1 MADYL
6 TQLSDE
12 ERMRL
17 FNGVGSWNSYD
28 AGGKVPSFSMSD
40 GPHGLRKQDAIQE
53 TEHYADLNRSRV
65 ATCFPTSSCMAA
77 SWDKSLLSELGKTI
91 AEEAQCQQVDVVLG
105 PGTNIKRSPLCGRNF
120 EYFSEDPYLAGTL
133 AAEYINGM
141 QALGIGTSLKHFT
154 CNNQEKRRQTSN
166 SIVNEKT
173 LSEIYLRPFE
183 IAVRKAQPASIMVSY
198 NKVNGEYAAASKFLL
213 TEILRKKWGFKGIV
227 ISDWGACIG
236 AVNCVKAGMSLA
248 MPDSNGYFSHQ
259 LEKVYK
265 DDEELR
271 TSLKEANRLV
281 IEAAQKWNGGHQKE
295 ADNSQI
301 DFAAHHKAAL
311 RFATNSAVLFKNDG
325 VLPLAEKSKITVI
338 GGLAAKM
345 KFQGGGSSHITTAPY
360 PNALESLKALG
371 YEIDFAEG
379 YSGEICDTS
388 ERGYAQAIEAVKKA
402 AAEKRPVLFFCGL
415 TEEFEGEGFDRTT
428 IALPE
433 VQTKLLDQIIALGA
447 DVIAVTFSG
456 APIDIYFAD
465 KVRAVLHMYLCG
477 EACGEA
483 CAELLSGRVNPSG
496 KIAETFP
503 FSEKDT
509 PCYGNFAGEEDNI
522 EYKEGSYVGYRYY
535 EAKNVPVRYEFGFGL
550 SYTSFE
556 YSNLKVDVEKREVS
570 FDLKNTGAVKG
581 SEASQVYVQKE
592 GADYPEL
599 RGFEKTMLEPSE
611 TKRVTITLDENA
623 FKTYDVAAHNFVPS
637 AGEYTI
643 KLGMSVRKIVLE
655 QKVSVSEQQAT
666 GQTSADS
673 ENSAYAPDTTL
684 YDSFFTNTFYEQHH
698 KGTFTPA
705 DNLGD
710 MAKESFGVRMIL
722 KIINMIILFSMRGKS
737 KNDPSVKIVLSA
749 IAENPLESLIS
760 VTNGIFTEKLMSRI
774 IRMANR

>member
-1 MADYL
+1 MAD
-6 TQLSDE
+6 LSQDE
-12 ERMRL
+12 KIRL
-17 FNGVGSWNSYD
+17 FNGVGSWNTFD
-28 AGGKVPSFSMSD
+28 ADGKIPYFSMSD

-53 TEHYADLNRSRV
+53 TEHYADLNRSRL

-77 SWDKSLLSELGKTI
+77 SWDKSLLRELGKTI
-91 AEEAQCQQVDVVLG
+91 GEEAQCQEVDVVLG

-198 NKVNGEYAAASKFLL
+198 NKVNGDYAAASKFLL
-213 TEILRKKWGFKGIV
+213 TEVLRKKWGFKGIV

-236 AVNCVKAGMSLA
+236 APNCLKAGMSLA

-259 LEKVYK
+259 LEKVYN
-265 DDEELR
+265 DDAEVRAKLD
-271 TSLKEANRLV
+271 EANALV
-281 IEAAQKWNGGHQKE
+281 IEAAQKWNGGQK
-295 ADNSQI
+295 NKGKQI

-311 RFATNSAVLFKNDG
+311 RFATNAAVLLKNDG
-325 VLPLAEKSKITVI
+325 ILPLAEKSNLTVI
-338 GGLAAKM
+338 GAMAATM
-345 KFQGGGSSHITTAPY
+345 KFQGGGSSHITTATY
-360 PNALESLKALG
+360 PNAIESLKSLG
-371 YEIDFAEG
+371 YEIDYAEG
-379 YSGEICDTS
+379 YSGAMGDTS
-388 ERGYAQAIEAVKKA
+388 ERGYGEALELAKKA
-402 AAEKRPVLFFCGL
+402 ACEKRPVLFFCGL
-415 TEEFEGEGFDRTT
+415 TEEFEGEGFDREN

-477 EACGEA
+477 DACGEA
-483 CAELLSGRVNPSG
+483 CAELLSGNVNPSG
-496 KIAETFP
+496 KLAETFP

-550 SYTSFE
+550 SYTTFE
-556 YSNLKVDVEKREVS
+556 YSNLKVDLAKREVS
-570 FDLKNTGAVKG
+570 FDLKNTGSVKG
-581 SEASQVYVQKE
+581 AESSQVYIQKE

-599 RGFEKTMLEPSE
+599 RGFEKTMLEPGE
-611 TKRVTITLDENA
+611 TKRVTVTLDENA
-623 FKTYDVAAHNFVPS
+623 FTAYDTSAHNFVPD
-637 AGEYTI
+637 AGDYTI
-643 KLGMSVRKIVLE
+643 KVGMSVRKIVLE
-655 QKVSVSEQQAT
+655 QKVSVSDKQAAA
-666 GQTSADS
+666 GLS
-673 ENSAYAPDTTL
+673 EAGAYTPDLTL
-684 YDSFFTNTFYEQHH
+684 YDAFFTNTFYEPHH
-698 KGTFTPA
+698 KGTFTTA

-710 MAKESFGVRMIL
+710 MAKESFGVRIIL
-722 KIINMIILFSMRGKS
+722 KIINRIILFSMRGKS
-737 KNDPSVKIVLSA
+737 KDDPSVKIVLSA

-760 VTNGIFTEKLMSRI
+760 ITNGIFSEKLMARV

>member
-6 TQLSDE
+6 TRLSDE

-236 AVNCVKAGMSLA
+236 AVNCLKAGMSLA

-259 LEKVYK
+259 LEKIYK

-271 TSLKEANRLV
+271 AKLDEANRLV

-295 ADNSQI
+295 ADNSKI
-301 DFAAHHKAAL
+301 DFEAHHKAAL
-311 RFATNSAVLFKNDG
+311 RFATNSAVLLKNDG

-338 GGLAAKM
+338 GGMAATM
-345 KFQGGGSSHITTAPY
+345 KFQGGGSSHITTAPH

-371 YEIDFAEG
+371 FEIDFAEG
-379 YSGEICDTS
+379 YSGKMGDTS
-388 ERGYAQAIEAVKKA
+388 ESGYAKAIDAAKKA

-535 EAKNVPVRYEFGFGL
+535 EAKNIPVRYEFGFGL
-550 SYTSFE
+550 SYTTFE
-556 YSNLKVDVEKREVS
+556 YSNLEVDVDKSEVS

-581 SEASQVYVQKE
+581 AETSQVYIQKE

-599 RGFEKTMLEPSE
+599 RGFDKTMLEPGE
-611 TKRVTITLDENA
+611 TKRVTISLDENT
-623 FKTYDVAAHNFVPS
+623 FKTYDTTAHNFVPA
-637 AGEYTI
+637 AGEYKI
-643 KLGMSVRKIVLE
+643 MVGMSVRKIMLE
-655 QKVSVSEQQAT
+655 QKVSVSAKQA
-666 GQTSADS
+666 GSGNV
-673 ENSAYAPDTTL
+673 ENSAYVPDATL

-698 KGTFTPA
+698 KGTFIPA

-710 MAKESFGVRMIL
+710 MAKESFGVRIIL
-722 KIINMIILFSMRGKS
+722 KIIISIILFSMRGKS
-737 KNDPSVKIVLSA
+737 KKDPSVQIVISA
-749 IAENPLESLIS
+749 IKENPLESLIS
-760 VTNGIFTEKLMSRI
+760 ITNGVFSEKLMERI

>member
-236 AVNCVKAGMSLA
+236 AVNCLKAGMSLA

-271 TSLKEANRLV
+271 AKLDEANRLV

-301 DFAAHHKAAL
+301 DFEAHHKAAL
-311 RFATNSAVLFKNDG
+311 RFATNSAVLLKNDG

-338 GGLAAKM
+338 GGMAATM
-345 KFQGGGSSHITTAPY
+345 KFQGGGSSHITTAPH

-371 YEIDFAEG
+371 FEIDFAEG
-379 YSGEICDTS
+379 YSGKMGDTS
-388 ERGYAQAIEAVKKA
+388 ESGYAKAIDAAKKA
-402 AAEKRPVLFFCGL
+402 AAEKRHVLFFCGL

-483 CAELLSGRVNPSG
+483 CAELLSGCVNPSG

-550 SYTSFE
+550 SYTTFE
-556 YSNLKVDVEKREVS
+556 YSNLEVDVDKREVS

-581 SEASQVYVQKE
+581 AEASQVYIQKE

-599 RGFEKTMLEPSE
+599 RGFEKTMLESGE
-611 TKRVTITLDENA
+611 TKRVTVSLDENA
-623 FKTYDVAAHNFVPS
+623 FKTYDTTAHNFVPA
-637 AGEYTI
+637 AGEYKI
-643 KLGMSVRKIVLE
+643 MVGMSVRKIVLE
-655 QKVSVSEQQAT
+655 QKVSVSAEQ
-666 GQTSADS
+666 ADS
-673 ENSAYAPDTTL
+673 GNAKADTYSPDLAL

-710 MAKESFGVRMIL
+710 MAKESFGVRIIL

>member
-1 MADYL
+1 MVN
-6 TQLSDE
+6 LSDE
-12 ERMRL
+12 EKMRL
-17 FNGVGSWNSYD
+17 FNGVGSWNTYD
-28 AGGKVPSFSMSD
+28 AGGKLPYFSMSD
-40 GPHGLRKQDAIQE
+40 GPHGLRKQDAHEE
-53 TEHYADLNRSRV
+53 TEHYADLNNSRL

-77 SWDKSLLSELGKTI
+77 SWDKSLLKELGKTI

-133 AAEYINGM
+133 AAQYINGM
-141 QALGIGTSLKHFT
+141 QELGIGTSLKHFT

-213 TEILRKKWGFKGIV
+213 TEVLRKKWGFKGIV

-265 DDEELR
+265 DDAELR
-271 TSLKEANRLV
+271 AKLEEANQLV
-281 IEAAQKWNGGHQKE
+281 VEAAEKWNGGQK
-295 ADNSQI
+295 NKGKQI
-301 DFAAHHKAAL
+301 DFTAHHKAAL
-311 RFATNSAVLFKNDG
+311 RFATNAAVLLKNDG
-325 VLPLAEKSKITVI
+325 VLPLAEKSKLTVI
-338 GGLAAKM
+338 GGMAATM
-345 KFQGGGSSHITTAPY
+345 KFQGGGSSHITTATY
-360 PNALESLKALG
+360 PSALESLKTLG

-379 YSGEICDTS
+379 YSGAMGDTS
-388 ERGYAQAIEAVKKA
+388 ESGYAKAIEAAKKA

-415 TEEFEGEGFDRTT
+415 TEEFEGEGFDREN
-428 IALPE
+428 ISLPQ
-433 VQTKLLDQIIALGA
+433 VQTKLLDKIIELGA

-496 KIAETFP
+496 KLAETFP

-509 PCYGNFAGEEDNI
+509 PCYRNFAGEEDNI

-535 EAKNVPVRYEFGFGL
+535 EAKNIPVRYEFGFGL
-550 SYTSFE
+550 SYTTFE
-556 YSNLKVDVEKREVS
+556 YSNLKVNVENKTVS
-570 FDLKNTGAVKG
+570 FDIKNTGSLAG
-581 SEASQVYVQKE
+581 AEAAQVYIQKE
-592 GADYPEL
+592 ESDYPEL
-599 RGFEKTMLEPSE
+599 RGFEKVLLEPGE
-611 TKRVTITLDENA
+611 TKRVTVELDENA
-623 FKTYDVAAHNFVPS
+623 FTDYDTTAHNFIPS
-637 AGEYTI
+637 AGAYKI
-643 KLGMSVRKIVLE
+643 LVGASVRKILLE
-655 QKVSVSEQQAT
+655 QKVEVTEKLAASAVSDYT
-666 GQTSADS
+666 
-673 ENSAYAPDTTL
+673 PDTAL
-684 YDSFFTNTFYEQHH
+684 YNEFFTNTFYEAHH
-698 KGTFTPA
+698 KGTFTTA

-710 MAKESFGVRMIL
+710 MAKESFGVRIIL

-737 KNDPSVKIVLSA
+737 KNDPSVKIVISA

-760 VTNGIFTEKLMSRI
+760 ITNGIFSEKYLRKI
-774 IRMANR
+774 VKLANR